1 MHPEHSAQ
9 PAQAADDGLLPMRLC
24 LLIPHYEHA
33 GAIGPLL
40 DRLAS
45 HRLPCIVVDDGSGEN
60 ARETLRALAGRLPW
74 VTIVWRD
81 VNGGQGAAKRTGY
94 RHAQAAGYTHT
105 LELDADGQHDTEDV
119 PRFVAAM
126 TANPS
131 AAVLGKPVFG
141 AEAPKAR
148 LWGRQLSVGLVWLAC
163 GSRTVRDPLCGY
175 RGLPLDRVIPVI
187 DSVHT
192 GNRMSFDPEFSV
204 RLFRAGL
211 PIVTLPTRVS
221 YPTDGVSHFDMLRD
235 NLRLAATYVRLLAE
249 LPFEAPRIVLARRRA
264 RRLEER
270 AADRVELGAA
280 SWQ

>member
-1 MHPEHSAQ
+1 MR
-9 PAQAADDGLLPMRLC
+9 PATPDNDRAHAMRLC

-33 GAIGPLL
+33 GAIGALL
-40 DRLAS
+40 DRLA
-45 HRLPCIVVDDGSGEN
+45 RYDLPCIVVDDGSGKA
-60 ARETLRALAGRLPW
+60 ARDVLAELERRLPW
-74 VTIVWRD
+74 VTIVWRSE
-81 VNGGQGAAKRTGY
+81 NGGQGAAKRTGY
-94 RHAQAAGYTHT
+94 RHALAAGYTHS
-105 LELDADGQHDTEDV
+105 LELDADGQHDTDDV

-126 TANPS
+126 RANPS

-141 AEAPKAR
+141 TEAPKAR

-175 RGLPLDRVIPVI
+175 RGLPLAAAVAII

-192 GNRMSFDPEFSV
+192 GNRMSFDPEMSV

-235 NLRLAATYVRLLAE
+235 NLRLAATYLRLLVE
-249 LPFEAPRIVLARRRA
+249 LPLAAPAIVLARRRA
-264 RRLEER
+264 QQQG
-270 AADRVELGAA
+270 GAA
-280 SWQ
+280 SCP